1 MTKTLELTF
10 IAANGKQS
18 KLTFGEPL
26 EPIDMETMKAAMDTI
41 IATDVLTTAN
51 GDLIAAKGVRVIER
65 NVTEYEL

>member
-41 IATDVLTTAN
+41 IA
-51 GDLIAAKGVRVIER
+51 AKGVRVIER